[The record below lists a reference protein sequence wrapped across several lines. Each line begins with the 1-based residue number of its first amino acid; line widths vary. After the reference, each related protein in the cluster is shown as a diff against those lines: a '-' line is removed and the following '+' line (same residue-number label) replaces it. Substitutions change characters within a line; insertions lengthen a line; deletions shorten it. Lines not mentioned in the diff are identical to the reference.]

1 MMCPESRFF
10 PREQAQPAKKDKQ
23 SRSQSPRAPQS
34 AVDCQVR
41 PNRLKQS
48 PWSLGKS
55 TQRSNALR
63 ARSSQQKLLQE
74 FPKSF
79 ALKPKVK
86 AVTEKFRFI
95 HHLCI
100 GNLKIVFHWVSQLE
114 LFFHS
119 AIFTTFS
126 YQSLTDF
133 RFQLLQSTRQR
144 KPEVALD
151 FAFDRC
157 EGKAL
162 RSQRWNTKSNAT
174 SGFRCLV
181 LCKSWKRKFVRLL
194 LEKCCKNS
202 ILKDKFQL
210 GSPVDNNY
218 QISNV

>member
-1 MMCPESRFF
+1 MYYLCKILSNQMMCPESRFF

-41 PNRLKQS
+41 PNRLQQS
-48 PWSLGKS
+48 RWSLGKS

-63 ARSSQQKLLQE
+63 ARSSWQKLLQE

-86 AVTEKFRFI
+86 AVTEKLRFI
-95 HHLCI
+95 RHLCI

-126 YQSLTDF
+126 YKSLTDF

-157 EGKAL
+157 EGKCYVH
-162 RSQRWNTKSNAT
+162 
-174 SGFRCLV
+174 SGETQNPTPFPV
-181 LCKSWKRKFVRLL
+181 FAASYFVRV
-194 LEKCCKNS
+194 
-202 ILKDKFQL
+202 
-210 GSPVDNNY
+210 GSESLWDFCWKKVVK
-218 QISNV
+218 IAF